1 MNIVYKLIIISV
13 LFILIDYFYL
23 SNISNY
29 FNNQVNLIQNSP
41 ITLDFISAG
50 LCYFF
55 LVFGLYY
62 FILKDKKS
70 PLEAFLFG
78 LIIYMVF
85 ETTNKALFKN
95 WKWTTV
101 LIDGIWGGI
110 LYYSIT
116 TIYYYIENNYK

>member
-1 MNIVYKLIIISV
+1 MNTMYKIIIISV
-13 LFILIDYFYL
+13 FFVLIDNFYL
-23 SNISNY
+23 SNISSY
-29 FNNQVNLIQNSP
+29 FNNQVTIIQNSP
-41 ITLDFISAG
+41 VKLNFSAA
-50 LCYFF
+50 LMCYLF
-55 LVFGLYY
+55 LVLGLYY

-101 LIDGIWGGI
+101 LIDGLWGGI
-110 LYYSIT
+110 LYYLIT
-116 TIYYYIENNYK
+116 TLYYYIEKNY